1 MEKKEANILAF
12 AYVSVYLEAIIKMHL
27 TIMIHTDVK
36 QDYETNKGIT
46 ILLNHAIL
54 IKQLCAI
61 P

>member
-1 MEKKEANILAF
+1 VER
-12 AYVSVYLEAIIKMHL
+12 IINMHL

-46 ILLNHAIL
+46 ILLNYAIL
-54 IKQLCAI
+54 IKQFCAI